1 MQRKSEG
8 PGGRP
13 GAEKRDPNSLLKRC
27 PAGSSQG
34 KKIVRRPGPQCK
46 RCSLIREQKR
56 LARLVLRWL
65 LRREESRQGGPES
78 GSFDREVSARVD
90 ALRFLLEG
98 EKEGRP

>member
-1 MQRKSEG
+1 MTSKKQG

-13 GAEKRDPNSLLKRC
+13 GAEKRDPSSLLDRR

-34 KKIVRRPGPQCK
+34 RKTIPRPGPECK
-46 RCSLIREQKR
+46 RCSLIREQDR
-56 LARLVLRWL
+56 LARLALRWL

-78 GSFDREVSARVD
+78 EGFDPGVSMRVD

-98 EKEGRP
+98 EGGGHE